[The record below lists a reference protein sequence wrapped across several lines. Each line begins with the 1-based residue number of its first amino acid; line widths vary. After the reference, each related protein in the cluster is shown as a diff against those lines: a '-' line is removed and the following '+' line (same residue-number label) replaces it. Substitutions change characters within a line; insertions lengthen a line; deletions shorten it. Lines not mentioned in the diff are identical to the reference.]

1 MWWVARHYGPT
12 RWNAHH
18 MAERFGLLAIITFGE
33 GIIGTMAAIQAVAAK
48 QGWTFD
54 VGMIGFAGLTL
65 TVGMWWVYF
74 TVPNAQLLH
83 ARPRKLL
90 GWSYMHMVVFAAIA
104 LSLIHI

>member
-1 MWWVARHYGPT
+1 MAAADLSLPTVVASYFVLFLLETVGMWWVARHYGPT

-74 TVPNAQLLH
+74 TCLLYTS
-83 ARPRKLL
+83 RC
-90 GWSYMHMVVFAAIA
+90 V
-104 LSLIHI
+104 